1 MRGKTQLKNATDEL
15 QANDVVVA
23 GVSVEQMAI
32 RCMIPED
39 SDGLK
44 DVVDDVARNYMC
56 KVALEATE
64 DGTAVYQII
73 DDEEETMPWE

>member
-15 QANDVVVA
+15 EENDIVVA

-39 SDGLK
+39 NDELK
-44 DVVDDVARNYMC
+44 NVVDDVAWKYVC
-56 KVALEATE
+56 EVAHEATE

-73 DDEEETMPWE
+73 SDEEELEF